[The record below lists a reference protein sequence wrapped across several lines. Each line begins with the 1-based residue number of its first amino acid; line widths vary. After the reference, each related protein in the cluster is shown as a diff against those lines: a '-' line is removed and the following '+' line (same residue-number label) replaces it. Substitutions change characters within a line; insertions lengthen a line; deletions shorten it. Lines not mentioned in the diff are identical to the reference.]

1 MGINTHHP
9 ISTLGPCQ
17 DQAGVRHVIT
27 QVNMRA
33 PAQNPPPF
41 LERDVC
47 FYGNSV
53 GTNYWAVSSSLTLD
67 FATFR
72 ISVNRKDDREN
83 RNAIIEQN
91 VTFPNVCTSNYI
103 FDTLGVQL
111 VNLQDRMLVSAFI
124 KSQPERSSGCD
135 LITLAA
141 CHHLIRTGAIFIY
154 IF

>member
-1 MGINTHHP
+1 MVKSHLNLSWTLSMKPNHFIFEEFAMFCLLYVVLQLQPPTIMGMNTHHP
-9 ISTLGPCQ
+9 ISTLGPRQ

-33 PAQNPPPF
+33 PAQYPPPF

-72 ISVNRKDDREN
+72 IPANRTE
-83 RNAIIEQN
+83 E
-91 VTFPNVCTSNYI
+91 
-103 FDTLGVQL
+103 
-111 VNLQDRMLVSAFI
+111 
-124 KSQPERSSGCD
+124 
-135 LITLAA
+135 
-141 CHHLIRTGAIFIY
+141 
-154 IF
+154 